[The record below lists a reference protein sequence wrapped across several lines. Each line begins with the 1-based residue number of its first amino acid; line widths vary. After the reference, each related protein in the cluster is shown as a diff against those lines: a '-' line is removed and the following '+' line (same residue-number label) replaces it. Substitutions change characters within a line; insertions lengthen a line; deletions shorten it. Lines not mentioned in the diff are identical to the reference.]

1 MFGESSKG
9 CKVLRLCG
17 CLQRTSCLRYKSS
30 TWKFEDLENSGRP
43 INVQLPTSLCPK
55 VACVVGPLKCS
66 NQASKPNHTSGE
78 KWLAKD
84 AQGPNH
90 IGEKWPQQWH
100 AQTPLQSASQSTF
113 QKCPSF
119 LLVLQKWPKV
129 LEDRQVHQTK
139 VPTLWLLKPRVQP
152 IHQVGCMGSR
162 KLQSRSS
169 EKKVNIPSVPKSH
182 ARRPKPKC

>member
-90 IGEKWPQQWH
+90 IGEKWSRKAGMFRGVQAFPKCFAKHLPKVPILLACPPKVAKGAGGSAGASDESADSVVVETTRSAHSPANTDW
-100 AQTPLQSASQSTF
+100 QSA
-113 QKCPSF
+113 
-119 LLVLQKWPKV
+119 
-129 LEDRQVHQTK
+129 
-139 VPTLWLLKPRVQP
+139 
-152 IHQVGCMGSR
+152 
-162 KLQSRSS
+162 
-169 EKKVNIPSVPKSH
+169 
-182 ARRPKPKC
+182 